1 METIHMSKIT
11 KKTNPQ
17 LISLIVRLKEQ
28 SHTENAAIWKTVA
41 NRLDKPTRAHPR
53 VNLGQISRH
62 TGEGEVILVPGKVLG
77 SGLLNHAVTVAAL
90 AFSESAKARITDNG
104 GEAITINALMD
115 TVPKGTNV
123 RIMG

>member
-1 METIHMSKIT
+1 MSKIT
-11 KKTNPQ
+11 KKVNPHLITLIAQ
-17 LISLIVRLKEQ
+17 LKDQ
-28 SHTENAAIWKTVA
+28 SHTENVAIWKTVA

-53 VNLGQISRH
+53 VNLGQINRH
-62 TGEGEVILVPGKVLG
+62 TAEGEVILVPGKVLG

-104 GEAITINALMD
+104 GKAITINALMD
-115 TVPKGTNV
+115 AIPTGTNV

>member
-1 METIHMSKIT
+1 MSKIT

-17 LISLIVRLKEQ
+17 LIALIMRLKEQ
-28 SHTENAAIWKTVA
+28 SHTEDAAIWKTVA

-53 VNLGQISRH
+53 VNLGQINRH
-62 TGEGEVILVPGKVLG
+62 SAEGQIILVPGKVLG

-90 AFSESAKARITDNG
+90 AFSESAKARITDSG
-104 GEAITINALMD
+104 GEAITISALMT
-115 TVPKGTNV
+115 TVPKGANV